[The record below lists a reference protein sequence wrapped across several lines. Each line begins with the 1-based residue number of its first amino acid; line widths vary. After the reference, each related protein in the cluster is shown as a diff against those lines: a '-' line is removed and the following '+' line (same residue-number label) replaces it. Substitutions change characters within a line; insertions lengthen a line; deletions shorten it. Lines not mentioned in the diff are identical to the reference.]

1 MCNDLKLFYYYKESN
16 FYSAICSDLRD
27 CVLDDSQF
35 GGKLKKL
42 LLVRNLLKTK
52 NQTLQDCNVIK
63 NVIKDL
69 IKTFLT
75 QDLLQRYG
83 ITFLL

>member
-27 CVLDDSQF
+27 CILDDSQF

-42 LLVRNLLKTK
+42 LLVRNWYL

-75 QDLLQRYG
+75 RDLLQRYG